1 MPNITIDGKEYDT
14 EKLSED
20 ANAQLTSLQFVTG
33 EITRLQSQLAVLQ
46 TARNAYSQALQ
57 KSLPED

>member
-1 MPNITIDGKEYDT
+1 MPNIKIDGKEYDT

>member
-20 ANAQLTSLQFVTG
+20 ANAQLSSLQFVTG

>member
-1 MPNITIDGKEYDT
+1 MSNITIDGKEYDT

-33 EITRLQSQLAVLQ
+33 EIARLQSQLAVLQ